1 MLIAGTKPLASRT
14 YADTIAL
21 LLIASWIDEYNSLIC
36 ENTGRSYLS
45 LSMSNLTSILP
56 AFFNSGVII
65 SCSLATSIA
74 NEHNVGGT
82 SICSNVPDIES
93 LPPIDGSPKP
103 ICASYAP
110 RSAANGWLHLEGS
123 SVILLKYS

>member
-1 MLIAGTKPLASRT
+1 
-14 YADTIAL
+14 
-21 LLIASWIDEYNSLIC
+21 
-36 ENTGRSYLS
+36 
-45 LSMSNLTSILP
+45 MSNLTSILP